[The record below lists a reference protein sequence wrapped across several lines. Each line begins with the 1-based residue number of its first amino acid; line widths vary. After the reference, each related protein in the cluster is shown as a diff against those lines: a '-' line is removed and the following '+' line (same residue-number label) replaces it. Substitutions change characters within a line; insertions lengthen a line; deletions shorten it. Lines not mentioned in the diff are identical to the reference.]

1 MLDEVLADL
10 AAESDDLDAM
20 VAGLSEVD
28 FSRPTPAPGWTI
40 AHQIAHLAWTDEVTL
55 FAINDPDGFLDL
67 LSKEPDVATFVDRA
81 ATEGLAPPVELLSR
95 WRTGRAA
102 LATALRT
109 APGRIPWVGTPSMSP
124 TSMATARIME
134 TWAHAQDVADALGRT
149 RQFTPRI
156 RHVAHI
162 GYRTLGHGFA
172 MHGRPVPGTP
182 VRVELSTPD
191 GALWTYGP
199 EDAPDRLVGP
209 AVDFCLLVTQ
219 RRHPADLALQASGPV
234 ATEWL
239 EVAQAFAG
247 LPGAKRE
254 PAGARS

>member
-10 AAESDDLDAM
+10 EAESDDLDAM
-20 VAGLSEVD
+20 VAGLSDVD
-28 FSRPTPAPGWTI
+28 FEQPTPAAGWTI

-55 FAINDPDGFLDL
+55 LAINNPDGFLDMI
-67 LSKEPDVATFVDRA
+67 SKMPDVATFVDRM
-81 ATEGLAPPVELLSR
+81 ATERLAPPAELLSR

-102 LATALRT
+102 LAAALRT
-109 APGRIPWVGTPSMSP
+109 ATERIPWVGTPTMSP
-124 TSMATARIME
+124 TSMATARMME
-134 TWAHAQDVADALGRT
+134 TWAHGQDVADALGVT
-149 RQFTPRI
+149 RRFTPRI
-156 RHVAHI
+156 RHVVHI

-172 MHGRPVPGTP
+172 MHGRPVPETP

-191 GALWTYGP
+191 GELWTYGP
-199 EDAPDRLVGP
+199 QDAPDRLVGP

-219 RRHPADLALQASGPV
+219 RRHPKDLALEPTGPV

-247 LPGAKRE
+247 LPGSKRE
-254 PAGARS
+254 PAGART